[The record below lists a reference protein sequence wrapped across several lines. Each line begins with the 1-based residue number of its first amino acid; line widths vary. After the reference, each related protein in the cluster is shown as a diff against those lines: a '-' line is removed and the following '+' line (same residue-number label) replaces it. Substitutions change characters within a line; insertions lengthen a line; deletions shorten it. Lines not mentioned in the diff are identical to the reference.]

1 MKMKTDKK
9 FGEEST
15 CHFKIGIRN
24 FTNFDLST
32 RKSQNNFTLIGSFL
46 AKYIFFKVKST
57 EELSFMKLKRD
68 TKFLEESACR
78 LKIGIRNLTNFDVNT
93 RKSQTFSL

>member
-46 AKYIFFKVKST
+46 AKYIFFKVKKYRGVIFHET
-57 EELSFMKLKRD
+57 EEGYKILRGINLSFKNWRKEFV
-68 TKFLEESACR
+68 KF
-78 LKIGIRNLTNFDVNT
+78 
-93 RKSQTFSL
+93 